1 MNFLAHLFLTKDYS
15 EEVSIGNFIADA
27 VKGLKA
33 LSNYPEYIQKGI
45 RIHREID
52 SFTDTHPLFK
62 KGTKRLH
69 SNYGKFAG
77 IIMDIF
83 YDHILALNWD
93 LYAVVSLED
102 FAHSRYSLI
111 KSHWI
116 HLPSRTQ
123 YWYHYMY
130 QNNLLVTYADE
141 TVIELVLQRMD
152 KRLGSIS
159 GMGHAMLELR
169 TYKDEYTEE
178 FRTVFQ
184 EIQTHLASRF
194 GSKSKVAS

>member
-1 MNFLAHLFLTKDYS
+1 MNYLAHLFLTKDYP

-27 VKGLKA
+27 VKGHQA
-33 LSNYPEYIQKGI
+33 LSNYPEHIQRGI

-93 LYAVVSLED
+93 QYSEDSLEN
-102 FAHSRYSLI
+102 FAQSQYNLI
-111 KSHWI
+111 TSHWT
-116 HLPSRTQ
+116 HLPERMQ
-123 YWYHYMY
+123 FWYYYMY
-130 QNNLLVTYADE
+130 YNNLLVTYARE
-141 TVIELVLQRMD
+141 TVVELVLKRMD
-152 KRLGSIS
+152 KRIGSSS
-159 GMGHAMLELR
+159 GMGGAIVEFRIH
-169 TYKDEYTEE
+169 KDEYTEE

-184 EIQTHLASRF
+184 EIQEHISSCF
-194 GSKSKVAS
+194 